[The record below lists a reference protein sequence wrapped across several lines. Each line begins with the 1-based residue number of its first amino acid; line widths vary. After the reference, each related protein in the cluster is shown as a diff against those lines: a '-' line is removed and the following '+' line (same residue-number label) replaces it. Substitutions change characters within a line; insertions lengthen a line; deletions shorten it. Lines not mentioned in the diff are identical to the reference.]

1 MIHDTDDDNEET
13 MALKKQVQMLQNELV
28 FTQKQL
34 TREREAKSRL
44 KLENAKEIREQTY
57 TVISKL
63 QERDEELKALSC
75 QFESCRKV
83 QEDVRSTSTIDDDLD
98 GFSVMQAMI
107 QECERE
113 LQQLG
118 VDLSMKDDDN
128 DEWLQSTTIP
138 REIETCRLPLEE
150 EPQTIPSP
158 TVQHCMELA
167 QGLIDLVSNGSSGT
181 NTHNNNNHAM
191 MEEKV
196 LHLLQ
201 VLNNDFLNAHV
212 ELPYYMVP
220 FGMHD
225 VLQKRIQQLEYE
237 KGQLIRETLDLLEAT
252 RNANALYLQEE
263 LAEMRQ
269 QKGYENETQY
279 NDI

>member
-28 FTQKQL
+28 FTQKEL

-83 QEDVRSTSTIDDDLD
+83 QEDTRSTSTIDDDLD
-98 GFSVMQAMI
+98 GFSVM
-107 QECERE
+107 
-113 LQQLG
+113 QQLG

-138 REIETCRLPLEE
+138 REIETCRRPLEE

-212 ELPYYMVP
+212 ELPYFMVP
-220 FGMHD
+220 FGMHE

-237 KGQLIRETLDLLEAT
+237 KGQLIHETLDLLEAT

-269 QKGYENETQY
+269 QKGYENETQC